1 MKLFVLL
8 LLFPLCA
15 MADATSDFAARCNG
29 PGVIVCNG
37 FDSSGD
43 LAEGS
48 IQQAYDDT
56 DQFALNT
63 DQKAS
68 GASSLRA
75 TFRSG
80 VNSTNIGGAWS
91 MNLPQTFDAG
101 DTLYVQVRFRV
112 TQAYITN
119 NADYWGNSSI
129 KLMNIHG
136 DSSTCQGSEFTTT
149 YGDGWFGAY
158 TSCGTA
164 FKTGTASTAMVT
176 SCPGDCLL
184 QNGSSFTDGT
194 NVGYN
199 CHYQSQSA
207 GDGNGDGCF
216 NPTYDTWYTFY
227 QRIKFVTCGGTSGN
241 EYDHYIA
248 EDDRGYLQIHRVTA
262 FTWNNNLDCYVNR
275 LRLET
280 YMTEISGSAP
290 TTAYIWYDELI
301 VSTQPIVAPGK
312 SPAPFSGSVAKN

>member
-119 NADYWGNSSI
+119 NADYWGDSSI

-149 YGDGWFGAY
+149 YGQGWFGAY
-158 TSCGTA
+158 TSCGVS

-176 SCPGDCLL
+176 SCPEIACYKTARR
-184 QNGSSFTDGT
+184 SPMERT
-194 NVGYN
+194 
-199 CHYQSQSA
+199 SA
-207 GDGNGDGCF
+207 ITATTS
-216 NPTYDTWYTFY
+216 PSRRAMETAMAVST
-227 QRIKFVTCGGTSGN
+227 RPMTSGT
-241 EYDHYIA
+241 
-248 EDDRGYLQIHRVTA
+248 R
-262 FTWNNNLDCYVNR
+262 
-275 LRLET
+275 
-280 YMTEISGSAP
+280 
-290 TTAYIWYDELI
+290 
-301 VSTQPIVAPGK
+301 STNG
-312 SPAPFSGSVAKN
+312 